1 MYVEIFP
8 SKITVYP
15 GKRQKWYVRLKGG
28 NHETMN
34 TSQGYVSK
42 WNAKRAA
49 KRMFPTLQ
57 IEYPS
62 E

>member
-49 KRMFPTLQ
+49 KRMFPTLPRKY
-57 IEYPS
+57 ITE
-62 E
+62 